1 MKKLVKIA
9 LLSFITV
16 ALLAGCKD
24 ATATVSNPKETII
37 KIGSTT
43 ITKGDIYKAMMQDD
57 SANTVVNL
65 ALKQIANA
73 EVETT
78 ADIETEAKLLY
89 EDYKAQIESTG
100 VDFETGLK
108 QYGFASAEEFMDYC
122 ISTVK
127 ADLLIDQYITD
138 NWDKLVEDNRPMKAK
153 MLWFDGSNG
162 MEAAQA
168 KANEAIAELKAGK
181 SFEDVSAE
189 YNEKPAVGE
198 EKLYL
203 LANNSTLDYNVLQFM
218 STASTPTLS
227 DAIQANTGSAYYVVQ
242 ITSTNA
248 NQMKEEF
255 IAAYK
260 DLTNTRDSVYH
271 NYFKAHKFTI
281 YDIDVFNT
289 VKANYSAYL
298 VQNDKD

>member
-24 ATATVSNPKETII
+24 ATATVSNPKEMLI
-37 KIGSTT
+37 KIGNVTV
-43 ITKGDIYKAMMQDD
+43 TKGDVYAEMMKDD
-57 SANTVVNL
+57 ASNTVVNL

-78 ADIETEAKLLY
+78 DDIKKEAQSTY
-89 EDYKAQIESTG
+89 DDYKAQIESTG

-108 QYGFASAEEFMDYC
+108 QYGYASAEEFMDYC

-127 ADLLIDQYITD
+127 ADRLLDKYIDE
-138 NWDKLVEDNRPMKAK
+138 NWDKLVEENKPVKAK
-153 MLWFDGSNG
+153 MIWVDGSNG
-162 MEAAQA
+162 MEDAQ
-168 KANEAIAELKAGK
+168 KEANEAIALLKSGV
-181 SFEDVSAE
+181 SFEEVSE
-189 YNEKPAVGE
+189 KYNDRQAYAE
-198 EKLYL
+198 EKLYT

-218 STASTPTLS
+218 LNTATPTLS
-227 DAIQANTGSAYYVVQ
+227 EAIQANTGSAYYVVQ
-242 ITSTNA
+242 VTNTNI
-248 NQMKEEF
+248 NQMKDEF
-255 IAAYK
+255 ITAYK
-260 DLTNTRDSVYH
+260 NMTNTRDTVFH

-289 VKANYSAYL
+289 VKSNYPSYL
-298 VQNDKD
+298 VQND

>member
-24 ATATVSNPKETII
+24 ATATVSNPKEMLI
-37 KIGSTT
+37 KIGNVTV
-43 ITKGDIYKAMMQDD
+43 TKGDVYAEMMKDD
-57 SANTVVNL
+57 ASNTVVNL

-78 ADIETEAKLLY
+78 DDIKKEAQSTY
-89 EDYKAQIESTG
+89 DDYKAQIESTG

-108 QYGFASAEEFMDYC
+108 QYGYASAEEFMDYC

-127 ADLLIDQYITD
+127 ADRLLDKYIDE
-138 NWDKLVEDNRPMKAK
+138 NWDKLVEENKPVKAK
-153 MLWFDGSNG
+153 MIWVDGSNG
-162 MEAAQA
+162 MEDAQ
-168 KANEAIAELKAGK
+168 KEANEAIALLKSGV
-181 SFEDVSAE
+181 SFAEVSE
-189 YNEKPAVGE
+189 KYNDRPAYAE
-198 EKLYL
+198 EKLYT

-218 STASTPTLS
+218 LNTTTPTLS
-227 DAIQANTGSAYYVVQ
+227 EAIQANTGSAYYVVQ
-242 ITSTNA
+242 VTNTNI
-248 NQMKEEF
+248 NQMKDEF

-260 DLTNTRDSVYH
+260 EMTNTRDTVFH

-289 VKANYSAYL
+289 VKANYPSYL
-298 VQNDKD
+298 VQND

>member
-24 ATATVSNPKETII
+24 ATATVSNPKEMLI
-37 KIGSTT
+37 KIGNVTV
-43 ITKGDIYKAMMQDD
+43 TKGDVYAEMMKDD
-57 SANTVVNL
+57 ASNTVVNL

-78 ADIETEAKLLY
+78 DDIKKEAQSTY
-89 EDYKAQIESTG
+89 DDYKAQIESTG

-108 QYGFASAEEFMDYC
+108 QYGYASAEEFMDYC

-127 ADLLIDQYITD
+127 ADRLLDKYIDE
-138 NWDKLVEDNRPMKAK
+138 NWDKLVEENKPVKAK
-153 MLWFDGSNG
+153 MIWVDGSNG
-162 MEAAQA
+162 MEDAQ
-168 KANEAIAELKAGK
+168 KEANEAIALLKSGV
-181 SFEDVSAE
+181 SFEEVSE
-189 YNEKPAVGE
+189 KYNDRQAYAE
-198 EKLYL
+198 EKLYT

-218 STASTPTLS
+218 LNTATPTLS
-227 DAIQANTGSAYYVVQ
+227 EAIQANTGSAYYVVQ
-242 ITSTNA
+242 VTNTNI
-248 NQMKEEF
+248 NQMKDEF
-255 IAAYK
+255 ITAYK
-260 DLTNTRDSVYH
+260 NMTNTRDTVFH

-289 VKANYSAYL
+289 VKANYPSYL
-298 VQNDKD
+298 VQND

>member
-24 ATATVSNPKETII
+24 ATATVSNPKEMLI
-37 KIGSTT
+37 KIGNVTV
-43 ITKGDIYKAMMQDD
+43 TKGDVYAEMMKDD
-57 SANTVVNL
+57 ASNTVVNL

-78 ADIETEAKLLY
+78 DDIKKEAQSTY
-89 EDYKAQIESTG
+89 DDYKAQIESTG

-108 QYGFASAEEFMDYC
+108 QYGYASAEEFMDYC

-127 ADLLIDQYITD
+127 ADRLLDKYIDE
-138 NWDKLVEDNRPMKAK
+138 NWDKLVEENKPVKAK
-153 MLWFDGSNG
+153 MIWVDGSNG
-162 MEAAQA
+162 MEDAQ
-168 KANEAIAELKAGK
+168 KEANEAIALLKSGV
-181 SFEDVSAE
+181 SFEEVSE
-189 YNEKPAVGE
+189 KYNDRSAYAE
-198 EKLYL
+198 EKLYT

-218 STASTPTLS
+218 LNTATPTLS
-227 DAIQANTGSAYYVVQ
+227 EAIQANTGSAYYVVQ
-242 ITSTNA
+242 VTNTNI
-248 NQMKEEF
+248 NQMKDEF

-260 DLTNTRDSVYH
+260 NMTNTRDTVFH

-289 VKANYSAYL
+289 VKANYPSYL
-298 VQNDKD
+298 VQND

>member
-24 ATATVSNPKETII
+24 ATATVSNPKEMLI
-37 KIGSTT
+37 KIGNVTV
-43 ITKGDIYKAMMQDD
+43 TKGDVYAEMMKDD
-57 SANTVVNL
+57 ASNTVVNL

-78 ADIETEAKLLY
+78 DDIKKEAQSTY
-89 EDYKAQIESTG
+89 DDYKAQIESTG

-108 QYGFASAEEFMDYC
+108 QYGYASAEEFMDYC

-127 ADLLIDQYITD
+127 ADRLLDKYIDE
-138 NWDKLVEDNRPMKAK
+138 NWDKLVEENKPVKAK
-153 MLWFDGSNG
+153 MIWVDGSNG
-162 MEAAQA
+162 MEDTQ
-168 KANEAIAELKAGK
+168 KEANEAIALLKSGM
-181 SFEDVSAE
+181 SFEEVSE
-189 YNEKPAVGE
+189 KYNDRPAYAE
-198 EKLYL
+198 EKLYT

-218 STASTPTLS
+218 LNTATPTLS
-227 DAIQANTGSAYYVVQ
+227 EAIQANTGSAYYVVQ
-242 ITSTNA
+242 VTNTNI
-248 NQMKEEF
+248 NQMKDEF
-255 IAAYK
+255 ITAYK
-260 DLTNTRDSVYH
+260 NMTNTRDTVFH

-289 VKANYSAYL
+289 VKANYPSYL
-298 VQNDKD
+298 VQND

>member
-24 ATATVSNPKETII
+24 ATATVSNSKEMLI
-37 KIGSTT
+37 KIGNVTV
-43 ITKGDIYKAMMQDD
+43 TKGDVYAEMMKDD
-57 SANTVVNL
+57 ASNTVVNL

-78 ADIETEAKLLY
+78 DDIKKEAQSTY
-89 EDYKAQIESTG
+89 DDYKAQIESTG

-108 QYGFASAEEFMDYC
+108 QYGYASAEEFMDYC

-127 ADLLIDQYITD
+127 ADRLLDKYIDE
-138 NWDKLVEDNRPMKAK
+138 NWDKLVEENKPVKAK
-153 MLWFDGSNG
+153 MIWVDGSNG
-162 MEAAQA
+162 MEDAQ
-168 KANEAIAELKAGK
+168 KEANEAIALLKSGV
-181 SFEDVSAE
+181 SFEEVSE
-189 YNEKPAVGE
+189 KYNDRSAYAE
-198 EKLYL
+198 EKLYT

-218 STASTPTLS
+218 LNTATPTLS
-227 DAIQANTGSAYYVVQ
+227 EAIQANTGSAYYVVQ
-242 ITSTNA
+242 VTNTNI
-248 NQMKEEF
+248 NQMKDEF
-255 IAAYK
+255 ITAYK
-260 DLTNTRDSVYH
+260 NMTNTRDTVFH

-289 VKANYSAYL
+289 VKANYPSYL
-298 VQNDKD
+298 VQND

>member
-24 ATATVSNPKETII
+24 ATATVSNPKEMLV
-37 KIGSTT
+37 KIGNVTV
-43 ITKGDIYKAMMQDD
+43 TKGDVYAEMMKDD
-57 SANTVVNL
+57 ASNTVVNL

-78 ADIETEAKLLY
+78 DDIKKEAQSTY
-89 EDYKAQIESTG
+89 DDYKAQIESTG

-108 QYGFASAEEFMDYC
+108 QYGYASAEEFMDYC

-127 ADLLIDQYITD
+127 ADRLLDKYIDE
-138 NWDKLVEDNRPMKAK
+138 NWDKLVEENKPVKAK
-153 MLWFDGSNG
+153 MIWVDGSNG
-162 MEAAQA
+162 MEDAQ
-168 KANEAIAELKAGK
+168 KEANEAIALLKSGV
-181 SFEDVSAE
+181 SFEEVSE
-189 YNEKPAVGE
+189 KYNDRSAYAE
-198 EKLYL
+198 EKLYT

-218 STASTPTLS
+218 LNTATPTLS
-227 DAIQANTGSAYYVVQ
+227 EAIQANTGSAYYVVQ
-242 ITSTNA
+242 VTNTNI
-248 NQMKEEF
+248 NQMKDEF
-255 IAAYK
+255 ITAYK
-260 DLTNTRDSVYH
+260 NMTNTRDTVFH

-289 VKANYSAYL
+289 VKANYPSYL
-298 VQNDKD
+298 VQND

>member
-24 ATATVSNPKETII
+24 ATATVSNPKEMLV
-37 KIGSTT
+37 KIGNVTV
-43 ITKGDIYKAMMQDD
+43 TKGDVYAEMMKDD
-57 SANTVVNL
+57 ASNTVVNL

-78 ADIETEAKLLY
+78 DDIKKEAQSTY
-89 EDYKAQIESTG
+89 DDYKAQIESTG

-108 QYGFASAEEFMDYC
+108 QYGYASAEEFMDYC

-127 ADLLIDQYITD
+127 ADRLLDKYIDE
-138 NWDKLVEDNRPMKAK
+138 NWDKLGEENKPVKAK
-153 MLWFDGSNG
+153 MIWVDGSNG
-162 MEAAQA
+162 MEDAQ
-168 KANEAIAELKAGK
+168 KEANEAIALLKSGV
-181 SFEDVSAE
+181 SFEEVSE
-189 YNEKPAVGE
+189 KYNDRSAYAE
-198 EKLYL
+198 EKLYT

-218 STASTPTLS
+218 LNTATPTLS
-227 DAIQANTGSAYYVVQ
+227 EAIQANTGSAYYVVQ
-242 ITSTNA
+242 VTNTNI
-248 NQMKEEF
+248 NQMKDEF
-255 IAAYK
+255 ITAYK
-260 DLTNTRDSVYH
+260 NMTNTRDTVFH

-289 VKANYSAYL
+289 VKANYPSYL
-298 VQNDKD
+298 VQND

>member
-24 ATATVSNPKETII
+24 ATATVSNPKEMLI
-37 KIGSTT
+37 KIGNVTV
-43 ITKGDIYKAMMQDD
+43 TKGDVYAEMMKDD
-57 SANTVVNL
+57 ASNTVVNL

-78 ADIETEAKLLY
+78 DDIKKEAQSTY
-89 EDYKAQIESTG
+89 DDYKAQIESTG

-108 QYGFASAEEFMDYC
+108 QYGYASAEEFMDYC

-127 ADLLIDQYITD
+127 ADRLLDKYIDE
-138 NWDKLVEDNRPMKAK
+138 NWDKLVEENKPVKAK
-153 MLWFDGSNG
+153 MIWVDGSNG
-162 MEAAQA
+162 MEDAQ
-168 KANEAIAELKAGK
+168 KEANEAIALLKSGV
-181 SFEDVSAE
+181 SFEEVSE
-189 YNEKPAVGE
+189 KYNDRSAYAE
-198 EKLYL
+198 EKLYT

-218 STASTPTLS
+218 LNTATPTLS
-227 DAIQANTGSAYYVVQ
+227 EAIQANTGSAYYVVQ
-242 ITSTNA
+242 VTNTNI
-248 NQMKEEF
+248 NQMKDEF
-255 IAAYK
+255 IEAYK
-260 DLTNTRDSVYH
+260 NMTNTRDTVFH

-289 VKANYSAYL
+289 VKANYPSYL
-298 VQNDKD
+298 VQND

>member
-24 ATATVSNPKETII
+24 ATATVSNPKEMLI
-37 KIGSTT
+37 KIGNVTV
-43 ITKGDIYKAMMQDD
+43 TKGDVYAEMMKDD
-57 SANTVVNL
+57 ASNTVVNL

-78 ADIETEAKLLY
+78 DDIKKEAQSTY
-89 EDYKAQIESTG
+89 DDYKAQIESTG

-108 QYGFASAEEFMDYC
+108 QYGYASAEEFMDYC

-127 ADLLIDQYITD
+127 ADRLLDKYIDE
-138 NWDKLVEDNRPMKAK
+138 NWDKLVEENKPVKAK
-153 MLWFDGSNG
+153 MIWVDGSNG
-162 MEAAQA
+162 MEDAQ
-168 KANEAIAELKAGK
+168 KEANEAIALLKSGV
-181 SFEDVSAE
+181 SFEEVSE
-189 YNEKPAVGE
+189 KYNDRSAYAE
-198 EKLYL
+198 EKLYT

-218 STASTPTLS
+218 LNTATPTLS
-227 DAIQANTGSAYYVVQ
+227 EAIQANTGSVYYAVQ
-242 ITSTNA
+242 VTNTNI
-248 NQMKEEF
+248 NQMKDEF
-255 IAAYK
+255 ITAYK
-260 DLTNTRDSVYH
+260 NMTNTRDTVFH

-289 VKANYSAYL
+289 VKSNYPSYL
-298 VQNDKD
+298 VQND

>member
-24 ATATVSNPKETII
+24 ATATVSNPKEMLV
-37 KIGSTT
+37 KIGNVTV
-43 ITKGDIYKAMMQDD
+43 TKGDVYAEMMKDD
-57 SANTVVNL
+57 ASNTVVNL

-78 ADIETEAKLLY
+78 DDIKKEAQSTY
-89 EDYKAQIESTG
+89 DDYKAQIESTG

-108 QYGFASAEEFMDYC
+108 QYGYASAEEFMDYC

-127 ADLLIDQYITD
+127 ADRLLDKYIDE
-138 NWDKLVEDNRPMKAK
+138 NWDKLVEENKPVKAK
-153 MLWFDGSNG
+153 MIWVDGSNG
-162 MEAAQA
+162 MEDAQ
-168 KANEAIAELKAGK
+168 KEANEAIALLKSGV
-181 SFEDVSAE
+181 SFEEVSE
-189 YNEKPAVGE
+189 KYNDRSAYAE
-198 EKLYL
+198 EKLYT

-218 STASTPTLS
+218 LNTATPTLS
-227 DAIQANTGSAYYVVQ
+227 EAIQANTGSAYYVVQ
-242 ITSTNA
+242 VTNTNI
-248 NQMKEEF
+248 NQMKDEF
-255 IAAYK
+255 ITAYK
-260 DLTNTRDSVYH
+260 NMTNTRDTVFH

-289 VKANYSAYL
+289 VKSNYPSYL
-298 VQNDKD
+298 VQND

>member
-24 ATATVSNPKETII
+24 ATATVSNPKEMLI
-37 KIGSTT
+37 KIGNVTV
-43 ITKGDIYKAMMQDD
+43 TKGDVYAEMMKDD
-57 SANTVVNL
+57 ASNTVVNL

-78 ADIETEAKLLY
+78 DDIKKEAQSTY
-89 EDYKAQIESTG
+89 DDYKAQIESTG

-108 QYGFASAEEFMDYC
+108 QYGYASAEEFMDYC

-127 ADLLIDQYITD
+127 ADRLLDKYIDE
-138 NWDKLVEDNRPMKAK
+138 NWDKLVEENKPVKAK
-153 MLWFDGSNG
+153 MIWVDGSNG
-162 MEAAQA
+162 MEDAQ
-168 KANEAIAELKAGK
+168 KEANEAIALLKSGV
-181 SFEDVSAE
+181 SFEEVSE
-189 YNEKPAVGE
+189 KYNDRSAYAE
-198 EKLYL
+198 EKLYT

-218 STASTPTLS
+218 LNTATPTLS
-227 DAIQANTGSAYYVVQ
+227 EAIQANTGSAYYVVQ
-242 ITSTNA
+242 VTNTNI
-248 NQMKEEF
+248 NQMKDEF
-255 IAAYK
+255 ITAYK
-260 DLTNTRDSVYH
+260 NMTNTRDTVFH

-289 VKANYSAYL
+289 VKANYPSYL
-298 VQNDKD
+298 VQND

>member
-24 ATATVSNPKETII
+24 ATATVSNSKEMLI
-37 KIGSTT
+37 KIGNVTV
-43 ITKGDIYKAMMQDD
+43 TKGDVYAEMMKDD
-57 SANTVVNL
+57 ASNTVVNL

-78 ADIETEAKLLY
+78 DDIKKEAQSTY
-89 EDYKAQIESTG
+89 DDYKAQIESTG

-108 QYGFASAEEFMDYC
+108 QYGYASAEEFMDYC

-127 ADLLIDQYITD
+127 ADRLLDKYIDE
-138 NWDKLVEDNRPMKAK
+138 NWDKLVEENKPVKAK
-153 MLWFDGSNG
+153 MIWVDGSNG
-162 MEAAQA
+162 MEDAQ
-168 KANEAIAELKAGK
+168 KEANEAIALLKSGV
-181 SFEDVSAE
+181 SFEEVSE
-189 YNEKPAVGE
+189 KYNDRSAYAE
-198 EKLYL
+198 EKLYT

-218 STASTPTLS
+218 LNTATPTLS
-227 DAIQANTGSAYYVVQ
+227 EAIQANTGSAYYVVQ
-242 ITSTNA
+242 VTNTNI
-248 NQMKEEF
+248 NQMKDEF
-255 IAAYK
+255 ITAYK
-260 DLTNTRDSVYH
+260 NMTNTRDTVFH

-289 VKANYSAYL
+289 VKSNYPSYL
-298 VQNDKD
+298 VQND

>member
-24 ATATVSNPKETII
+24 ATATVSNPKEMLI
-37 KIGSTT
+37 KIGNVTV
-43 ITKGDIYKAMMQDD
+43 TKGDVYAEMMKDD
-57 SANTVVNL
+57 ASNTVVNL

-78 ADIETEAKLLY
+78 DDIKKEAQSTY
-89 EDYKAQIESTG
+89 DDYKAQIESTG

-108 QYGFASAEEFMDYC
+108 QYGYASAEEFMDYC

-127 ADLLIDQYITD
+127 ADRLLDKYIDE
-138 NWDKLVEDNRPMKAK
+138 NWDKLVEENKPVKAK
-153 MLWFDGSNG
+153 MIWVDGSNG
-162 MEAAQA
+162 MEDAQ
-168 KANEAIAELKAGK
+168 KEANEAIALLKSGV
-181 SFEDVSAE
+181 SFEEVSE
-189 YNEKPAVGE
+189 KYNDRSAYAE
-198 EKLYL
+198 EKLYT

-218 STASTPTLS
+218 LNTATPTLS
-227 DAIQANTGSAYYVVQ
+227 EAIQANTGSAYYVVQ
-242 ITSTNA
+242 VTNTNI
-248 NQMKEEF
+248 NQMKDEF
-255 IAAYK
+255 ITAYK
-260 DLTNTRDSVYH
+260 NMTNTRDTVFH

-289 VKANYSAYL
+289 VKANYPSYL
-298 VQNDKD
+298 VQNY

>member
-24 ATATVSNPKETII
+24 ATATVSNPKEMLI
-37 KIGSTT
+37 KIGNVTV
-43 ITKGDIYKAMMQDD
+43 TKGDVYAEMMKDD
-57 SANTVVNL
+57 ASNTVVNL

-78 ADIETEAKLLY
+78 DDIKKEAQSTY
-89 EDYKAQIESTG
+89 DDYKAQIESTG

-108 QYGFASAEEFMDYC
+108 QYGYASAEEFMDYC

-127 ADLLIDQYITD
+127 ADRLLDKYIDE
-138 NWDKLVEDNRPMKAK
+138 NWDKLVEENKPVKAK
-153 MLWFDGSNG
+153 MIWVDGSNG
-162 MEAAQA
+162 MEDAQ
-168 KANEAIAELKAGK
+168 KEANEAIALLKSGV
-181 SFEDVSAE
+181 SFEEVSE
-189 YNEKPAVGE
+189 KYNDRPAYAE
-198 EKLYL
+198 EKLYT

-218 STASTPTLS
+218 LNTATPTLS
-227 DAIQANTGSAYYVVQ
+227 EAIQANTGSAYYVVQ
-242 ITSTNA
+242 VTNTNI
-248 NQMKEEF
+248 NQMKDEF
-255 IAAYK
+255 ITAYK
-260 DLTNTRDSVYH
+260 NMTNTRDTVFH

-289 VKANYSAYL
+289 VKANYPSYL
-298 VQNDKD
+298 VQND

>member
-24 ATATVSNPKETII
+24 ATATVSNPKEMLI
-37 KIGSTT
+37 KIGNVTV
-43 ITKGDIYKAMMQDD
+43 TKGDVYAEMMKDD
-57 SANTVVNL
+57 ASNTVVNL

-78 ADIETEAKLLY
+78 DDIKKEAQSTY
-89 EDYKAQIESTG
+89 DDYKAQIESTG

-108 QYGFASAEEFMDYC
+108 QYGYASAEEFMDYC

-127 ADLLIDQYITD
+127 ADRLLDKYIDE
-138 NWDKLVEDNRPMKAK
+138 NWDKLVEENKPVKAK
-153 MLWFDGSNG
+153 MIWVDGSNG
-162 MEAAQA
+162 MEDAQ
-168 KANEAIAELKAGK
+168 KEANEAIALLKSGV
-181 SFEDVSAE
+181 SFEEVSE
-189 YNEKPAVGE
+189 KYNDRPAYAE
-198 EKLYL
+198 EKLYT

-218 STASTPTLS
+218 LNTATPTLS
-227 DAIQANTGSAYYVVQ
+227 EAIQANTGSAYYVVQ
-242 ITSTNA
+242 VTNTNI
-248 NQMKEEF
+248 NQMKDEF
-255 IAAYK
+255 ITAYK
-260 DLTNTRDSVYH
+260 NMTNTRDTVFH

-289 VKANYSAYL
+289 VKSNYPSYL
-298 VQNDKD
+298 VQND

>member
-24 ATATVSNPKETII
+24 ATATVSNPKEMLI
-37 KIGSTT
+37 KIGNVTV
-43 ITKGDIYKAMMQDD
+43 TKGDVYAEMMKDD
-57 SANTVVNL
+57 ASNTVVNL

-78 ADIETEAKLLY
+78 DDIKKEAQSTY
-89 EDYKAQIESTG
+89 DDYKAQIESTG

-108 QYGFASAEEFMDYC
+108 QYGYASAEEFMDYC

-127 ADLLIDQYITD
+127 ADRLLDKYIDE
-138 NWDKLVEDNRPMKAK
+138 NWDKLVEENKPVKAK
-153 MLWFDGSNG
+153 MIWVDGSNG
-162 MEAAQA
+162 MEDAQ
-168 KANEAIAELKAGK
+168 KEANEAIALLKSGV
-181 SFEDVSAE
+181 SFAEVSE
-189 YNEKPAVGE
+189 KYNDRPAYAE
-198 EKLYL
+198 EKLYT

-218 STASTPTLS
+218 LNTTTPTLS
-227 DAIQANTGSAYYVVQ
+227 EAIQANTGSAYYVVQ
-242 ITSTNA
+242 VTNTNI
-248 NQMKEEF
+248 NQMKDEF
-255 IAAYK
+255 ITAYK
-260 DLTNTRDSVYH
+260 NMTNTRDTVFH

-289 VKANYSAYL
+289 VKANYPSYL
-298 VQNDKD
+298 VQND

>member
-24 ATATVSNPKETII
+24 ATATVSNSKEMLI
-37 KIGSTT
+37 KIGNVTV
-43 ITKGDIYKAMMQDD
+43 TKGDVYAEMMKDD
-57 SANTVVNL
+57 ASNTVVNL

-78 ADIETEAKLLY
+78 DDIKKEAQSTY
-89 EDYKAQIESTG
+89 DDYKAQIESTG

-108 QYGFASAEEFMDYC
+108 QYGYTSAEEFMDYC

-127 ADLLIDQYITD
+127 ADRLLDKYIDE
-138 NWDKLVEDNRPMKAK
+138 NWDKLVEENKPVKAK
-153 MLWFDGSNG
+153 MIWVDGSNG
-162 MEAAQA
+162 MEDAQ
-168 KANEAIAELKAGK
+168 KEANEAIALLKSGV
-181 SFEDVSAE
+181 SFEEVSE
-189 YNEKPAVGE
+189 KYNDRSAYAE
-198 EKLYL
+198 EKLYT

-218 STASTPTLS
+218 LNTATPTLS
-227 DAIQANTGSAYYVVQ
+227 EAIQANTGSAYYVVQ
-242 ITSTNA
+242 VTNTNI
-248 NQMKEEF
+248 NQMKDEF

-260 DLTNTRDSVYH
+260 NMTNTRDTVFH

-289 VKANYSAYL
+289 VKANYPSYL
-298 VQNDKD
+298 VQND